1 MEYQKQVSDAMV
13 KRFVDFQ
20 SAKSLVELLTKIP
33 NFKVNLT
40 EQEKEVIG
48 ENGNVLAIG
57 RSGTGKTTCAVLRL
71 FSIEML
77 FKIRLSL
84 SKKKFQSTLEG
95 VRCGSDDIDS
105 AVGLHCIFLTASPVL
120 THEIQRYY
128 KKLTNNIKAE
138 LEKKKQ
144 RVEAEQRKKREEE
157 EKEREG
163 EKSMQEG
170 PLG

>member
-1 MEYQKQVSDAMV
+1 
-13 KRFVDFQ
+13 
-20 SAKSLVELLTKIP
+20 
-33 NFKVNLT
+33 
-40 EQEKEVIG
+40 
-48 ENGNVLAIG
+48 
-57 RSGTGKTTCAVLRL
+57 
-71 FSIEML
+71 ML

-128 KKLTNNIKAE
+128 KKLTDNIKIE

-144 RVEAEQRKKREEE
+144 RVEAEQKKKREEE
-157 EKEREG
+157 EREKEG
-163 EKSMQEG
+163 ENSMQEVSV
-170 PLG
+170 

>member
-1 MEYQKQVSDAMV
+1 MI

-40 EQEKEVIG
+40 PQEKNVIG
-48 ENGNVLAIG
+48 ENGNVLVIG

-84 SKKKFQSTLEG
+84 YKRKFQE
-95 VRCGSDDIDS
+95 
-105 AVGLHCIFLTASPVL
+105 
-120 THEIQRYY
+120 
-128 KKLTNNIKAE
+128 KL
-138 LEKKKQ
+138 
-144 RVEAEQRKKREEE
+144 
-157 EKEREG
+157 
-163 EKSMQEG
+163 
-170 PLG
+170 

>member
-1 MEYQKQVSDAMV
+1 MI

-20 SAKSLVELLTKIP
+20 SAKTLVELLIQIP

-40 EQEKEVIG
+40 DQEKDVIG

-84 SKKKFQSTLEG
+84 FKKKNEAMIKDA
-95 VRCGSDDIDS
+95 RCSSDDIDDTI
-105 AVGLHCIFLTASPVL
+105 GLHSIFLTASPVL
-120 THEIQRYY
+120 TH
-128 KKLTNNIKAE
+128 
-138 LEKKKQ
+138 
-144 RVEAEQRKKREEE
+144 
-157 EKEREG
+157 
-163 EKSMQEG
+163 
-170 PLG
+170 

>member
-1 MEYQKQVSDAMV
+1 MV

-33 NFKVNLT
+33 NFKINLT
-40 EQEKEVIG
+40 EQEKDVIG

-84 SKKKFQSTLEG
+84 YKKKFVDTLKE
-95 VRCGSDDIDS
+95 VRCGSNDIET
-105 AVGLHCIFLTASPVL
+105 AAGLHCIFLTASPVL

-128 KKLTNNIKAE
+128 KKLTDNIK
-138 LEKKKQ
+138 
-144 RVEAEQRKKREEE
+144 
-157 EKEREG
+157 
-163 EKSMQEG
+163 S
-170 PLG
+170 